1 MSLTYIFCRKY
12 PNAKIKLFFILEI
25 KAMYYV
31 WIEALFLLM
40 EKPAMY
46 VISGVII
53 GHLYYFLKDILPL
66 TKRVFLLQ
74 TPYFI
79 NKLAE

>member
-25 KAMYYV
+25 KAMYFV
-31 WIEALFLLM
+31 WIEALFSLM
-40 EKPAMY
+40 DKPY
-46 VISGVII
+46 VYTFSGIII

-66 TKRVFLLQ
+66 TKRVYLL
-74 TPYFI
+74 
-79 NKLAE
+79 